1 MRTPWAHKTPLA
13 IANKFQLTGRFQE
26 HYLFKR
32 GPTQSS
38 MLPGKCHLHQKST
51 RPRKASWNHINAHQQ
66 RPWLVH
72 FVAFLW
78 VLKKLQCIP
87 ANTWGTFMVKYNY
100 FCGST
105 GGFRHVEKVS
115 FRKDSFLQCV
125 TELNTHLQRSVLH
138 QCFQQKDQVR
148 TTLRNISY
156 WVPPCSPRLK
166 TTPLSLHYN
175 RAGSKFISLQWFL
188 SVCLFALLLGNLWPG
203 GKQV

>member
-13 IANKFQLTGRFQE
+13 IANKFQLTGRSQE

-51 RPRKASWNHINAHQQ
+51 RPWKASWNHINAHQQ

-125 TELNTHLQRSVLH
+125 TEIKLYRHSLCSLTSVIKYTPAKKCIASVLSAEGPSENYLKEH
-138 QCFQQKDQVR
+138 
-148 TTLRNISY
+148 LR
-156 WVPPCSPRLK
+156 
-166 TTPLSLHYN
+166 LS
-175 RAGSKFISLQWFL
+175 SSVL
-188 SVCLFALLLGNLWPG
+188 STS
-203 GKQV
+203 